1 MDSLFQ
7 DPGSG
12 LIMAKGS
19 SYMSDHDS
27 DEFDVPEE
35 IDSRATATINQT
47 STFTGLTETPTDDQT
62 PDNLG

>member
-7 DPGSG
+7 DPGTG

-27 DEFDVPEE
+27 DEFDVPGET
-35 IDSRATATINQT
+35 DSRATATINQ
-47 STFTGLTETPTDDQT
+47 SSAFTGFTEASAVEVT
-62 PDNLG
+62 PDSLG